1 MWIVPTDREER
12 REVPAGMIP
21 SLDPALYTHGV
32 AGIKQAATMPHPPQT
47 PAPAGNGAK
56 ATQPPVNGPN
66 VPNVPNVPTVPIV
79 SNGPNVPN
87 VPHVTN
93 AVSGNSG
100 NGGNGGNGRTEGEK
114 ELPKETPRET
124 PAEGAE
130 KSEDRV
136 ETTEESAT
144 KEAEGAKE
152 QEAIHPI
159 VPTKVTGEEE
169 VPLIRVFAVKSDEP
183 KPILVKED
191 VVQERLDGSS

>member
-1 MWIVPTDREER
+1 M
-12 REVPAGMIP
+12 
-21 SLDPALYTHGV
+21 
-32 AGIKQAATMPHPPQT
+32 
-47 PAPAGNGAK
+47 
-56 ATQPPVNGPN
+56 
-66 VPNVPNVPTVPIV
+66 
-79 SNGPNVPN
+79 
-87 VPHVTN
+87 
-93 AVSGNSG
+93 
-100 NGGNGGNGRTEGEK
+100 
-114 ELPKETPRET
+114 
-124 PAEGAE
+124 
-130 KSEDRV
+130 